1 MIALLLFLFL
11 SVSASFVL
19 VSALMLSSEISSK
32 ENLVETYANSAQ
44 EPFPTIIESALD
56 AASDTTN

>member
-1 MIALLLFLFL
+1 MTALLLFLFL
-11 SVSASFVL
+11 SVSTSFVL

-32 ENLVETYANSAQ
+32 ENLVETYAYSAQ

-56 AASDTTN
+56 VASDTTY